1 MVPRFGTD
9 GIRGAANSELTPEL
23 ALALG
28 RAAARHLDGTPFLV
42 GRDTRQSGP
51 VLQAALS
58 AGLSASGRD
67 VLDVGVIPTPGLA
80 FLAASRRLPAAMIS
94 ASHNPFEDNG
104 IKLLGLGGTKLDLGT
119 ERAIELD
126 LHAPGPDPATAG
138 SDLGSPPAALGRLD
152 AEPGAITGYV
162 DHLVDRMQG
171 ATMPDGLVVVDCANG
186 AASAVA
192 PVVLDRLGVR
202 NEVLFASPDGTN
214 INAGCGST
222 HLGAL
227 AHEVVKAGA
236 ALGIAFD
243 GDADRML
250 AVDHR
255 GEPVDGD
262 QLIAMFARD
271 LHGRGLL
278 TGGTV
283 VVTVLSNLGLRHG
296 LAAAGI
302 GVIET
307 PVGDRHVS
315 DALEAGGLALGGEQS
330 GHLIFRHHAPTGD
343 GLLTALLLL
352 ELLGRTG
359 ATLADSADI
368 AMHRLPQ
375 LLHNVPVA
383 DPSRLV
389 LADAVW
395 DEVAAVEAELGETG
409 RVLLRPS
416 GTESCVR
423 VMVEAAT
430 HEEAEQ
436 LAARLSAAVAR
447 ELADDSALA

>member
-1 MVPRFGTD
+1 MVSRFGTD

-28 RAAARHLDGTPFLV
+28 RAAARHLGGESFLV
-42 GRDTRQSGP
+42 GRDTRRSGP
-51 VLQAALS
+51 MLQSALS
-58 AGLSASGRD
+58 AGLASSGRD
-67 VLDVGVIPTPGLA
+67 VVDVGVIPTPALA
-80 FLAASRRLPAAMIS
+80 WLAASRRLPAAMIS
-94 ASHNPFEDNG
+94 GSHNPVEDNG
-104 IKLLGLGGTKLDLGT
+104 IKLFGVGGTKLAVET
-119 ERAIELD
+119 ERAIELC
-126 LHAPGPDPATAG
+126 LHGEGEGSRRADAVSAG
-138 SDLGSPPAALGRLD
+138 RID
-152 AEPGAITGYV
+152 AEPDAVKDYA
-162 DHLVDRMQG
+162 DALVTSMEG
-171 ATMPDGLVVVDCANG
+171 STTPAGLIVVDCANG

-192 PVVLDRLGVR
+192 PHVLDRLGIPNR
-202 NEVLFASPDGTN
+202 VLFASPDGTN

-222 HLGAL
+222 HLEAL
-227 AHEVVKAGA
+227 AREVVMSEA
-236 ALGIAFD
+236 ALGVAFD

-255 GEPVDGD
+255 GVPVDGD
-262 QLIAMFARD
+262 QLIAMFAKD
-271 LHGRGLL
+271 LHARGQLA
-278 TGGTV
+278 GGAV

-302 GVIET
+302 GVVET

-315 DALEAGGLALGGEQS
+315 DSLESEGLVLGGEQS
-330 GHLIFRHHAPTGD
+330 GHLIFRRHAPAGD

-352 ELLGRTG
+352 DLLGRTG
-359 ATLADSADI
+359 KSLADLAEL
-368 AMHRLPQ
+368 AMCRLPQ
-375 LLHNVPVA
+375 RLHNIPVA
-383 DPSRLV
+383 DPGRLV
-389 LADAVW
+389 FADAVW
-395 DEVAAVEAELGETG
+395 DEVAAVEAELGDSG

-436 LAARLSAAVAR
+436 IAVRLSAAVAR

>member
-1 MVPRFGTD
+1 
-9 GIRGAANSELTPEL
+9 
-23 ALALG
+23 
-28 RAAARHLDGTPFLV
+28 
-42 GRDTRQSGP
+42 
-51 VLQAALS
+51 
-58 AGLSASGRD
+58 
-67 VLDVGVIPTPGLA
+67 
-80 FLAASRRLPAAMIS
+80 MIS

-104 IKLLGLGGTKLDLGT
+104 IKLLGLGGAKLALGT

-126 LHAPGPDPATAG
+126 LHSTGAGLAPSASAERALPLLAVGRLLAE
-138 SDLGSPPAALGRLD
+138 PAAV
-152 AEPGAITGYV
+152 TGYI

-171 ATMPDGLVVVDCANG
+171 AAMPEGLVMLDCANG
-186 AASAVA
+186 AASGVA
-192 PVVLDRLGVR
+192 PLVLDRLGVR
-202 NEVLFASPDGTN
+202 HQVLFASPDGTN

-227 AHEVVKAGA
+227 AREVVKAGA

-250 AVDHR
+250 AVNHR

-262 QLIAMFARD
+262 QLIAMFAKD
-271 LHGRGLL
+271 LHAHGLL
-278 TGGTV
+278 VRSTV
-283 VVTVLSNLGLRHG
+283 VVTVLSNLGLRHA

-315 DALEAGGLALGGEQS
+315 DALEAEGLVLGGEQS
-330 GHLIFRHHAPTGD
+330 GHLIFRDRAATGD
-343 GLLTALLLL
+343 GLLTALLLF

-359 ATLADSADI
+359 RTLADSADL
-368 AMHRLPQ
+368 AMRRLPQ
-375 LLHNVPVA
+375 LLHNVPVS

-389 LADAVW
+389 SAGAVW
-395 DEVAAVEAELGETG
+395 DEVAAVEAQLGESG

-423 VMVEAAT
+423 VMVEAGT

-436 LAARLSAAVAR
+436 LVLRLSAAVAR